1 MFLFKPRY
9 LKKAKL
15 LKKGVLKFLSY
26 KKDLISEELFSK
38 ITSSLEDF
46 DQAIASRDKDQL
58 KLSLKSL
65 RHYVSVP
72 PPSNP
77 IIREN
82 LEVILVA
89 IIIAVGIRLIVFNH
103 LGYQLDRCNPRSMGL
118 YVM

>member
-46 DQAIASRDKDQL
+46 DQAIASRDKDRIKVVAKEL
-58 KLSLKSL
+58 TTLCEN
-65 RHYVSVP
+65 SVP

-89 IIIAVGIRLIVFNH
+89 IIIAVGIRTYCLQPFRH
-103 LGYQLDRCNPRSMGL
+103 
-118 YVM
+118 

>member
-1 MFLFKPRY
+1 MYLFKPRY

-46 DQAIASRDKDQL
+46 DQAIASRDKDRIKFVAKEL
-58 KLSLKSL
+58 TTLCEN
-65 RHYVSVP
+65 SVP

-77 IIREN
+77 IIRDN
-82 LEVILVA
+82 VVDVVGASPIAQASLALGKIIL
-89 IIIAVGIRLIVFNH
+89 
-103 LGYQLDRCNPRSMGL
+103 
-118 YVM
+118 